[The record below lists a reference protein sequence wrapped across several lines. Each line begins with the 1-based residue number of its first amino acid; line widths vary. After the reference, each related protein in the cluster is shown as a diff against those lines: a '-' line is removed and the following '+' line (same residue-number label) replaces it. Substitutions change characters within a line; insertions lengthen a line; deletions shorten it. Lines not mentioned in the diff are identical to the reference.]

1 MRINKR
7 VRKEQLEKTLASHT
21 TMESHYQPIENY
33 GIIGNLRTAALVGMD
48 GSIDWLCLPYFDSP
62 SVFAAILDDRKGG
75 RFRIAPAGEDFR
87 RKQFYWPDTA
97 VLVTRFLDDD
107 GVGEVEDYMPVGGA
121 GTVPDELVRRVR
133 VVRGRVAFRLECR
146 PAFDYARAAHQ
157 LHLGPHGARFDGPGL
172 SLDLAAPVPL
182 ERDGDGVV
190 ADFTLGEG
198 EKATFVLRGLGPN
211 DPLRCCPGHDEAE
224 ELFRNTV
231 GYWRRWLSKSTY
243 TGRWREMVHRSALT
257 LKLLSFEP
265 TGAIVAAPTCSLP
278 EAIGGQRNWDYRY
291 TWIRDAAFTLYGLL
305 RIGFTEEAARFRGWL
320 ENRWQEAGGNGTG
333 PLQLMYGIDGRAE
346 LTEETLDHLEGYRG
360 SRPVRIGNAAY
371 RQLQLDIYG
380 ELMDAVYLHNKY
392 VGPVSYDGW
401 VRLRRLVDWLCDNWK
416 REDEGMWEVRGGRR
430 HFVHSKVMSW
440 VALDRSLRLADKR
453 SFPADR
459 ARWLAV
465 RDEIYEEVMTRGWD
479 PGRKAF
485 VQAYDSKSLDASS
498 LLMPLVFFM
507 APNDPRMLS
516 TVDAIRQPADV
527 GGLAADGLVY
537 RYDSAAAPDGL
548 SGREGTFNMC
558 SFWLVEALTRAGRTD
573 PQRLEDAR
581 LLFEQMLGYA
591 NHLGLYG
598 EQTGTSGQAL
608 GNFPQAFTHLA
619 LISAAF
625 NLDRASGPGES
636 ARLPYWQSPWHTAK
650 ALAKPVVHGGRIL
663 FLQPFRC
670 VEFNVWS
677 CHFDW

>member
-1 MRINKR
+1 
-7 VRKEQLEKTLASHT
+7 VDA
-21 TMESHYQPIENY
+21 HYQPIENY
-33 GIIGNLRTAALVGMD
+33 GVIGNLRTAALVGMD
-48 GSIDWLCLPYFDSP
+48 GSIDWLCLPHFDSP

-75 RFRIAPAGEDFR
+75 RFRIAPACDQLR
-87 RKQFYWPDTA
+87 HKQFYWPDTTI
-97 VLVTRFLDDD
+97 LVTRFLHND
-107 GVGEVEDYMPVGGA
+107 GVGEVEDFMPVGGA

-133 VVRGRVAFRLECR
+133 VVRGKLPFRLECR

-157 LHLGPHGARFDGPGL
+157 IHLDAHGARFDGPGL
-172 SLDLAAPVPL
+172 SLGLATPIPL
-182 ERDGDGVV
+182 RPDGAGVV

-198 EKATFVLRGLGPN
+198 EKATFVLRRLGPE
-211 DPLRCCPGHDEAE
+211 DSPGHCPGTGEAD
-224 ELFRNTV
+224 ELFRATV
-231 GYWRRWLSKSTY
+231 AYWRRWLSRCTY

-278 EAIGGQRNWDYRY
+278 ESVGGPRNWDYRY

-305 RIGFTEEAARFRGWL
+305 RIGFTEEAASFRDWL
-320 ENRWQEAGGNGTG
+320 KARWQDADSQGAG

-346 LTEETLDHLEGYRG
+346 LTEEALDHLEGYRG
-360 SRPVRIGNAAY
+360 SRPVRIGNGAH

-392 VGPVSYDGW
+392 VEPVTYDGW

-416 REDEGMWEVRGGRR
+416 REDEGIWEVRGGRR
-430 HFVHSKVMSW
+430 HFVYSKVMSW

-459 ARWLAV
+459 ARWLKV
-465 RDEIYEEVMTRGWD
+465 RDEIYEEVMARGWD
-479 PGRKAF
+479 PRRKVF
-485 VQAYDSKSLDASS
+485 VQAYGSDALDASS

-516 TVDAIRQPADV
+516 TIDAIRQPVDAR
-527 GGLAADGLVY
+527 GLAADGLVY
-537 RYDSAAAPDGL
+537 RYDPVAAPDGL
-548 SGREGTFNMC
+548 PGREGTFNMC

-573 PQRLEDAR
+573 PARLEDAR

-591 NHLGLYG
+591 NHLGLYA
-598 EQTGTSGQAL
+598 EQTGDSGEAL

-625 NLDRASGPGES
+625 NLDRALGT
-636 ARLPYWQSPWHTAK
+636 R
-650 ALAKPVVHGGRIL
+650 
-663 FLQPFRC
+663 
-670 VEFNVWS
+670 
-677 CHFDW
+677 